1 MTFIAAELSTY
12 NNSPLELYL
21 FSTAGGET
29 WAYTNGTKQ
38 QTRGSQVYAPAP
50 ISRNAV
56 DTNPGEAPKML
67 EITLPEN
74 NALIAQFIPYL
85 PVTPIS
91 VTVYRRHFTDP
102 SNEYAVVFTGAAA
115 SVRFDNGAAVL
126 ACRPVAASIQRKAPW
141 QTYQSSCN
149 WALYSLGC
157 GLNRDDYKTTGVV
170 TAITNFDLLITA
182 AGALPDGWFT
192 TGFVRRDST
201 GEVRWITA
209 HVGAVITLQKDF
221 QGLEGGEAVSVFAG
235 CDRLETTCASK
246 FNNKLRFLGWP
257 DIPTKNPFADNVFG
271 TGSSGGGGGTGV
283 IPGVDTFLSRSGF

>member
-21 FSTAGGET
+21 FTTDTGQV
-29 WAYTNGTKQ
+29 WAYTNGTKEQ
-38 QTRGSQVYAPAP
+38 IRGSQTYSPAP

-56 DTNPGEAPKML
+56 DTNPGETPKML

-74 NALIAQFIPYL
+74 NALIEQFIPYL

-102 SNEYAVVFTGAAA
+102 DNEYAVVFTGAAA
-115 SVRFDNGAAVL
+115 SVQFEGGGAVL
-126 ACRPVAASIQRKAPW
+126 SCRPVAASIQRKAPW

-157 GLNRDDYKTTGVV
+157 GLNKDDYKTAGTV
-170 TAITNFDLLITA
+170 TSINNFDLLITA
-182 AGALPDGWFT
+182 AGTRPDGWFT
-192 TGFVRRDST
+192 TGFIRRDST

-209 HVGAVITLQKDF
+209 HTGATITLQKDF
-221 QGLEGGEAVSVFAG
+221 DGLEGGEAMTIFAG
-235 CDRLETTCASK
+235 CDRLETTCSSK

-271 TGSSGGGGGTGV
+271 TGSPSSGSSLNIKGV
-283 IPGVDTFLSRSGF
+283 EVYMNRSS

>member
-1 MTFIAAELSTY
+1 MTFLAAELSTY

-21 FSTAGGET
+21 FTTLNGGV
-29 WAYTNGTKQ
+29 WAYTNGTKE

-85 PVTPIS
+85 PVTPIA

-102 SNEYAVVFTGAAA
+102 DNEFAIVFTGSAA

-126 ACRPVAASIQRKAPW
+126 SCRPVAASIGRKAPW
-141 QTYQSSCN
+141 QTYQAPCN

-157 GLNRDDYKTTGVV
+157 GIPQDDYKVTGTV
-170 TAITNFDLLITA
+170 TSVSNFDILCTA
-182 AGALPDGWFT
+182 AGTKPDGWFT

-209 HVGAVITLQKDF
+209 HTGATITLQKDF
-221 QGLEGGEAVSVFAG
+221 QGLEGGEAISIFAG
-235 CDRLETTCASK
+235 CDRLETTCAVK

-257 DIPTKNPFADNVFG
+257 DVPTKNPFSDNVFG
-271 TGSSGGGGGTGV
+271 TGSSGGSGSV
-283 IPGVDTFLSRSGF
+283 KDIPGIERYLRGSS